1 MYKSIVLGVF
11 LGAGLVSSASAQDYP
26 MKDIDLIVPFAPG
39 GSVDVTSRLIAETAN
54 KYLDDVKVVVS
65 NRAGGG
71 GIVGQNFAANSNPDG
86 YSILA
91 MTSSV
96 VTNPQL
102 KGAPYSIENFM
113 PVAAYSLDPEVI
125 AVPASSPFNTIDDF
139 IAAAEEDPLNMAVAG
154 IGTSHHMSGLA
165 LTSSL
170 GIEFNYM
177 PAQGFGEQLQA
188 VVGGHADGAF
198 WPMGE
203 ALVHAQAGTVRILAV
218 ASDARD
224 ANFPDVPTFEEA
236 GLGIPIWATF
246 RGWAVPSG
254 TSEEITLFLSEL
266 LKQVY
271 EDEAYQQKM
280 TEAGFEA
287 IYRNATD
294 FQSLITSYTEQV
306 VPVIEDNGLAR

>member
-1 MYKSIVLGVF
+1 MYKSIVLGVV
-11 LGAGLVSSASAQDYP
+11 LGSGLISSVSAQDYP
-26 MKDIDLIVPFAPG
+26 MKNIDLVVPFAPG
-39 GSVDVTSRLIAETAN
+39 GSVDVTSRLIAEAAN
-54 KYLDDVKVVVS
+54 QYLGDVKVVVS

-71 GIVGQNFAANSNPDG
+71 GIVGQNFVANANPDG
-86 YSILA
+86 YTVLA

-102 KGAPYSIENFM
+102 KGAPYSIEDFI
-113 PVAAYSLDPEVI
+113 PVAAYNLDPEVI
-125 AVPASSPFNTIDDF
+125 AVPASSPFDTIEDF
-139 IAAAEEDPLNMAVAG
+139 VAAAEEDPLNMAVAG

-165 LTSSL
+165 LTSSV

-203 ALVHAQAGTVRILAV
+203 AMVHAQAGTVRILAV

-224 ANFPDVPTFEEA
+224 ANFPDVPTFEES
-236 GLGIPIWATF
+236 GLGIPVWATF
-246 RGWAVPSG
+246 RGWAVPRG
-254 TSEEITLFLSEL
+254 TSEESVTFLSEL

-271 EDEAYQQKM
+271 EDEKYQQKM
-280 TEAGFEA
+280 TDAGFDA
-287 IYRNATD
+287 TYRDATS
-294 FQSLITSYTEQV
+294 FQSLITSYTDQV
-306 VPVIEDNGLAR
+306 VPIIEDNGLAR